1 MNSFWKT
8 KHRKGDVLPAKRRL
22 NFRSTSE
29 LIARRKR
36 LRQQIGVGL
45 ALFIGVGLLLIE

>member
-8 KHRKGDVLPAKRRL
+8 KHHKSDVLPEKRRL

-36 LRQQIGVGL
+36 LRQQVGVGL
-45 ALFIGVGLLLIE
+45 ALVIGIGLLLVE

>member
-8 KHRKGDVLPAKRRL
+8 RHRGSDVLPEKRRL

-36 LRQQIGVGL
+36 LRQKVGVALAFAIG
-45 ALFIGVGLLLIE
+45 IGLLLVE